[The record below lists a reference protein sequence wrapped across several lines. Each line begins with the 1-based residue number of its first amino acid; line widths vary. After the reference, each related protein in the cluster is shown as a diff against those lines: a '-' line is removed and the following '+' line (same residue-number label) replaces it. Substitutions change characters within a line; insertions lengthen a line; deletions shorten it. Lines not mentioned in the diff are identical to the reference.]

1 MDAGDFNQLKEYL
14 KANLK
19 LSYNIQSDIYEN
31 NPDQITINLVLE
43 GEVIDTITMYS
54 LTGY

>member
-19 LSYNIQSDIYEN
+19 LSYNIQSDIYEI